1 MNYETLSNVYLE
13 IESTNG
19 LLDKIAIFANV
30 LKEASPEEIRK
41 VIALTRGKLHPDWK
55 GEPEIGIAEKMTIQV
70 VAAAASVPES
80 EVEEGLREH
89 GDIGLIAEELLS
101 QSAQSTLVMR
111 DVTVGLV
118 YSTLDDVSRI
128 SGKGSTREKI
138 SSLVGVLSNAS
149 PLEVRYILR
158 TITGDLRLGLG
169 DMSILDALSQA
180 FTGSREARETL
191 ERAYNF
197 SSDLG
202 YVGEILARDGLKA
215 VSSIQPQ
222 VGVPIRMMAAKK
234 LSSSSE
240 ILEKVKGIA
249 LVEFKY
255 DGERI
260 QVHKD
265 GRSISLYSRRQE
277 DITPQ
282 YPDVTEMV
290 SEQVLAEQCI
300 LEGECVAID
309 TDTGRPLPFQTL
321 MRRRRKE
328 NIDEYR
334 EEIPVAIYFFD
345 ALYVDG
351 RNLTDLPMLERRE
364 VLKEVV
370 NESEKVSLT
379 KGKEID
385 NAEAI
390 DEMFQEALGTGNE
403 GLIAKAIHE
412 KSVYQPGARSWLW
425 IKLKASYTEGMSDS
439 VDLVV
444 VGALHGRGKRTG
456 VYGAILA
463 SAYDEQ
469 TGEFPT
475 VCKIGTGFTDDML
488 AEFKER
494 LEGHTVSKHDP
505 RVKSDIEADV
515 WIEPALVI
523 EVLGDEITLSPIHLA
538 GKNRLEDGGLA
549 IRFPRFTGRWRD
561 DKGPKDATTVSELID
576 MYEMQNIP

>member
-1 MNYETLSNVYLE
+1 MNYETLSNAYLK

-19 LLDKIAIFANV
+19 LLDKIATFANV
-30 LKEASPEEIRK
+30 LKSANPEEIGK
-41 VIALTRGKLHPDWK
+41 VVALTRGKLHPDWK

-80 EVEEGLREH
+80 KVEEGLREH

-101 QSAQSTLVMR
+101 QSAQSTLIMR

-138 SSLVGVLSNAS
+138 SSLVGILSNAS
-149 PLEVRYILR
+149 PLEARYVLR
-158 TITGDLRLGLG
+158 TVTGDLRLGLG

-197 SSDLG
+197 SSDLA
-202 YVGEILARDGLKA
+202 YVAELLARDGLKA
-215 VSSIQPQ
+215 VSSIQPK

-240 ILEKVKGIA
+240 ILEKVDGAA

-265 GRSISLYSRRQE
+265 GESVTLYSRRQE

-282 YPDVTEMV
+282 YPDVAEMV
-290 SEQVLAEQCI
+290 SENVLAKQCI

-309 TDTGRPLPFQTL
+309 SDTGRALPFQTL

-334 EEIPVAIYFFD
+334 EEIPVAMYFFD
-345 ALYVDG
+345 VLYVDG

-364 VLKEVV
+364 ALKEVI
-370 NESEKVSLT
+370 NENETVSLT
-379 KGKEID
+379 KAKEID
-385 NAEAI
+385 NA
-390 DEMFQEALGTGNE
+390 DTLSQMFQDALDTGNE

-412 KSVYQPGARSWLW
+412 QSVYQPGARSWLW

-456 VYGAILA
+456 LYGAILA
-463 SAYDEQ
+463 SAFDEH

-475 VCKIGTGFTDDML
+475 VCKIGTGFTDEML
-488 AEFKER
+488 TEFKQR
-494 LEGHTVSKHDP
+494 LEEHIISKHDP

-523 EVLGDEITLSPIHLA
+523 EVLGDEVTLSPTHLA
-538 GKNRLEDGGLA
+538 GKNRLDDGGLA

-561 DKGPKDATTVSELID
+561 DKGPKDATTVGELID
-576 MYEMQNIP
+576 MYEMQSRI